1 MLYLNNLFGVVSI
14 LQLAEGTD
22 CVVLG
27 GVVKVLSLGHKYF
40 SAFTGTVDIYI
51 CIYID
56 QSNCPGLAK

>member
-14 LQLAEGTD
+14 LQLAEVTD

-40 SAFTGTVDIYI
+40 SAFTGIVDLLY
-51 CIYID
+51 IYID

>member
-1 MLYLNNLFGVVSI
+1 MLYLNNLFGLVSI
-14 LQLAEGTD
+14 LQLAEVTD

-40 SAFTGTVDIYI
+40 SAFTGIVYIYI
-51 CIYID
+51 YIYID